1 MARLYVAGGVRLEGP
16 TGTLDDGDLPG
27 HQGRIALVAL
37 AVERRALRRDE
48 LAEVIWDGTLPQQWS
63 AALNALVSK
72 LRSLVSSTGLDGR
85 STLPAVGSAYRL
97 VLPPA
102 SWIDLEDGYRR
113 LDRAEGAIR
122 HDDVAT
128 AVGEATVASGILG
141 RLVLPGVDARWVD
154 DVNRRRIDA
163 LHRCYVAL
171 ARAWSVRGD
180 LQLAATVAE
189 RAITVDPYREVAHR
203 LLVEA
208 ELGRGDHAAAAR
220 ALARCEQILGDE
232 LGVAMSPE
240 TVELRRRLQR

>member
-16 TGTLDDGDLPG
+16 TGVLEDGDLPG
-27 HQGRIALVAL
+27 HQGRTALVAL

-48 LAEVIWDGTLPQQWS
+48 LAEVIWDETLPQQWS

-97 VLPPA
+97 VLPPG

-141 RLVLPGVDARWVD
+141 RLVLPGVDATWVD

-171 ARAWSVRGD
+171 ARAWTMRGD

-189 RAITVDPYREVAHR
+189 RAITIDPYREVAHR

-240 TVELRRRLQR
+240 TAELRRRLER

>member
-1 MARLYVAGGVRLEGP
+1 LARLYVAGGVRLEGP
-16 TGTLDDGDLPG
+16 AGTLEDGDLPG

-97 VLPPA
+97 VLPPG

-122 HDDVAT
+122 HADAAT
-128 AVGEATVASGILG
+128 AVVEATVAAGILG
-141 RLVLPGVDARWVD
+141 RLVLPGVDATWAD
-154 DVNRRRIDA
+154 DVNRARTDA
-163 LHRCYVAL
+163 LFRCYVAL
-171 ARAWSVRGD
+171 ARGWTARGD

-189 RAITVDPYREVAHR
+189 RAIAVDPYREVAHR

-220 ALARCEQILGDE
+220 ALGRCERIIGEE
-232 LGVAMSPE
+232 LGVAVSPE
-240 TVELRRRLQR
+240 TVQLRHRLER